1 MNRGHQGI
9 VIHTALYVGS
19 YLITPM
25 TRSLG
30 GGRYASSVSIRSGR
44 GTMTQDRVMRFTP
57 EFDSDAQA
65 ARFAAEQALEW
76 VEQRQF
82 GAGL

>member
-1 MNRGHQGI
+1 
-9 VIHTALYVGS
+9 
-19 YLITPM
+19 
-25 TRSLG
+25 
-30 GGRYASSVSIRSGR
+30 
-44 GTMTQDRVMRFTP
+44 MTQDRVMRFTP